1 MDNFAKLK
9 QSAITYLSKY
19 STSKKNLEKILR
31 NKIYKINIEKK
42 EKIILY
48 NSVNSILTELELK
61 KLINDKN
68 YSDLKIRN
76 LSKQGKSKN
85 FINIYLIQK
94 GIEKNLIHEVF
105 SNFETENPDWEIE
118 SAKTFIRKKKLGLK
132 NKNNKKNDLAKMARA
147 GFDYSL
153 IKKIL
158 EID

>member
-76 LSKQGKSKN
+76 LSKMISPA
-85 FINIYLIQK
+85 
-94 GIEKNLIHEVF
+94 
-105 SNFETENPDWEIE
+105 S
-118 SAKTFIRKKKLGLK
+118 
-132 NKNNKKNDLAKMARA
+132 
-147 GFDYSL
+147 
-153 IKKIL
+153 
-158 EID
+158 